1 MDPTADAPTALLDFA
16 DELAL
21 FSTEVLR
28 FRIRNKATLGDA
40 ERQSLEDLEI
50 RIDGATAKVRADG
63 ITALGFLL
71 QNQITEVAG
80 AAASAQSFL
89 RRIKRVDK
97 ALAAVTAVL
106 GLGLAV
112 LDRSPKAIAEAARSL
127 KSSLT

>member
-1 MDPTADAPTALLDFA
+1 MDPTRDAPTALLDFA
-16 DELAL
+16 DGLAL

-50 RIDGATAKVRADG
+50 QIDSATAKVRADG
-63 ITALGFLL
+63 IAALGFLL
-71 QNQITEVAG
+71 LNQIAEVAD
-80 AAASAQSFL
+80 ATASAQSFL

-112 LDRSPKAIAEAARSL
+112 LDRSPKAIAEAAQSL
-127 KSSLT
+127 KSSLA

>member
-1 MDPTADAPTALLDFA
+1 MDPTPEAPTALLDIA

-21 FSTEVLR
+21 FSSEVLR

-50 RIDGATAKVRADG
+50 RIDGVTAKVRADG
-63 ITALGFLL
+63 IAALGFLL
-71 QNQITEVAG
+71 QNQITEVAD
-80 AAASAQSFL
+80 ATSSAQSFL

-112 LDRSPKAIAEAARSL
+112 LDRSPKAIADAAKSL
-127 KSSLT
+127 KSSLA